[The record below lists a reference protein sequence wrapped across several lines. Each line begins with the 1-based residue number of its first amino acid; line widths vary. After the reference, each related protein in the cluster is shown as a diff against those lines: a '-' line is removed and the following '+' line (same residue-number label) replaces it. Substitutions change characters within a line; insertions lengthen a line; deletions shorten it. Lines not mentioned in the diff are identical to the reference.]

1 MIDWYTAQ
9 FCLLEQCLPGGPAH
23 PFAETMLKH
32 FDKLQSPLK
41 SAQIYPT
48 LQHQRTRF
56 LERGWKYVNCR
67 SLWTLWA
74 DDNFLSPQERQ
85 ALDSVEPFDEFEEF
99 ALFASH
105 YFVLLASTDTGSASI
120 SSVPVNNHPV
130 LDRDAPTASLVTY
143 QPAYAEFPRTLG
155 QRRYG
160 AIMSSVDNLLY
171 NHGGHGARGR
181 LNTYD
186 VYARS
191 VEVDSIEIPRFS
203 MSGIAPSEGIMCH
216 TITTMSDGTALFVG
230 GRASPEKVSKE
241 CYFYSGGG
249 WSKSHDLP
257 FPLYRHSAAA
267 VSIPN
272 DAGSINGII
281 VHGGRTML
289 NKIIDTFLLWDV
301 SRGWREV
308 EILGSHPSARFGGC
322 AATFD
327 GSGTCG
333 VLCGGLN
340 TTGTVMQDFWEWK
353 LVDGI
358 TPIVKCVDRTNDL
371 TTENISRSVI
381 GRFGAQLIN
390 LPGHLLLVGGVIAND
405 ILKEEDEMLRIAED
419 FSFSRPLAEQLR
431 PRPLLVGHAV
441 ARSKNNDIVVTGGGA
456 VCFSF
461 GTCWNHGTYTLSS
474 TLTKPWQLVKEMPF
488 WTPPIA
494 PAPPESMPA
503 NTSVHTT
510 REAAVPLPVR
520 RCQIESAEDFDAIL
534 TAGVPVILE
543 NLDIGTCTRL
553 WSSDY
558 LKSKIGERPVCD
570 YTLQQRS
577 TNTSYFRLPC
587 TALRHQT

>member
-1 MIDWYTAQ
+1 MIDWFTAQ
-9 FCLLEQCLPGGPAH
+9 FCLLEQCLPEGPAH

-56 LERGWKYVNCR
+56 LERGWKHVNCR

-85 ALDSVEPFDEFEEF
+85 ALDLVEPFDEFEEF

-105 YFVLLASTDTGSASI
+105 YFVLLASTVAGSAST
-120 SSVPVNNHPV
+120 SSALRDVHST
-130 LDRDAPTASLVTY
+130 LAGDAPFSSLVAY
-143 QPAYAEFPRTLG
+143 QPAYAEFPRSSG

-160 AIMSSVDNLLY
+160 AIVSSKNNVLY
-171 NHGGHGARGR
+171 HHGGHGARGR

-191 VEVDSIEIPRFS
+191 AETDSIEIPRFN
-203 MSGIAPSEGIMCH
+203 MSGNAPSEGIMSH
-216 TITTMSDGTALFVG
+216 TITTMSDGTVLFVG
-230 GRASPEKVSKE
+230 GRASPEKISKE
-241 CYFYSGGG
+241 CYLYSGGE

-257 FPLYRHSAAA
+257 FPLYRHSATA
-267 VSIPN
+267 VSI
-272 DAGSINGII
+272 ATKVGSVNGVI
-281 VHGGRTML
+281 VYGGRTVL
-289 NKIIDTFLLWDV
+289 NKITDTFLLWDV
-301 SRGWREV
+301 TRGWRELDV
-308 EILGSHPSARFGGC
+308 LDSRPSARFGGC

-327 GSGTCG
+327 GSGTRG

-340 TTGTVMQDFWEWK
+340 TTGTVMQDFWEWE
-353 LVDGI
+353 LVDDA
-358 TPIVKCVDRTNDL
+358 TPVIKCVDRTDDF
-371 TTENISRSVI
+371 TTENVSRNVL
-381 GRFGAQLIN
+381 GRFGAQLVS

-405 ILKEEDEMLRIAED
+405 ILKEEDEILRIVED
-419 FSFSRPLAEQLR
+419 FSFGRPLAEQLR

-441 ARSKNNDIVVTGGGA
+441 ARSKNDEVVVTGGGA

-474 TLTKPWQLVKEMPF
+474 TLSRPWQLVREMPF
-488 WTPPIA
+488 WTSPIV
-494 PAPPESMPA
+494 PAPSESTPA
-503 NTSVHTT
+503 NASVHTA
-510 REAAVPLPVR
+510 REAAAAAPLPVK

-534 TAGVPVILE
+534 TASVPVILE

-553 WSSDY
+553 WSSEY
-558 LKSKIGERPVCD
+558 LKSKIGERPVCG
-570 YTLQQRS
+570 YTLATMQ
-577 TNTSYFRLPC
+577 
-587 TALRHQT
+587 H